1 MADNEPLPPNG
12 YLTIPEPQRA
22 IAGREL
28 EPNFIEGEF
37 REVPPRRLR
46 DHLRVIWKHRRL
58 AALCFAGCVAAS
70 LIISFL
76 TPKSY
81 SASAQIQVGR
91 TSPIKLQLQG
101 NVLDLDETERILN
114 GASSF
119 LSTQVEALRSR
130 DVAERAIRTLHLA
143 ENPAFVESNQSGAA
157 LAAVPISLPS
167 FLHPRGLEPSEYAD
181 TVVPPVD
188 GGPVDPKLIDQY
200 MSYLTVGD
208 MRGTDLI
215 EVRFTAPDPALAAL
229 LTAAHIQ
236 AYLSSTKDSQVS
248 TDSAAKEFLAK
259 HLEESRQ
266 QLDTA
271 EAVLAT
277 FANEHP
283 DVAINQEDDL
293 VARQIKLMA
302 LQVNDSETRRAK
314 AQSQVEFLDKA
325 KREPLGHVLEGNDA
339 IPKLRLMLLDIQSQQ
354 ASLKQR
360 LGPNHSQMRELRRG
374 ETEIRLQLDNEIQ
387 QEIAAAKAR
396 LRAAKLQENELRG
409 RMTELEQKAT
419 LLRSLGA
426 QYEAIKAERDN
437 ARALHESLLKQKTD
451 TAVHSQLAA
460 SNMRV
465 IERPEVPRYAAS
477 PRKKM
482 NLFIGALAGLGLAI
496 GAAFFRESLDSSVK
510 SSEEAEGLLQLPT
523 LAIIPSFGAARP
535 LGTRLRDTLRQG
547 DGVSGMISTL
557 RRNDGANGNGNG
569 VPDDGARGDLVV
581 VQKPWSPVA
590 EAFRMLRTSLL
601 FCSNGK
607 PPQVI
612 LVTSATSGEG
622 KTVTSLNLAST
633 LADAGRRVLL
643 VDVDLRHPRCH
654 EVLGSRLG
662 PGLSS
667 YLSGDVDLDRAVRE
681 IASPHIGFVPAGP
694 PPSNPA
700 ELIGSERMSDALA
713 LLRKHFDVIVL
724 DSPPVLPVTDAV
736 LLAHLADAVV
746 LVMNGNKSPRELVR
760 RARDQLAQV
769 GANVVGVVVNNAGP
783 DWDSAYLYD
792 YDRYHQ
798 TATTAGEAPA
808 A

>member
-1 MADNEPLPPNG
+1 MADSEPLPPNG
-12 YLTIPEPQRA
+12 YLTIPEPQRV
-22 IAGREL
+22 IAGRGL

-37 REVPPRRLR
+37 REVAPRRLR
-46 DHLRVIWKHRRL
+46 DHLNVIWKHRRL
-58 AALCFAGCVAAS
+58 AAMCFAGCVAAA
-70 LIISFL
+70 LIITVL

-91 TSPIKLQLQG
+91 SSPIKLQLKD

-130 DVAERAIRTLHLA
+130 DVAERAIRTFHLA
-143 ENPAFVESNQSGAA
+143 ENPIFVEADQRGAA
-157 LAAVPISLPS
+157 LAAVPIALPS
-167 FLHPRGLEPSEYAD
+167 FLHPRGLEPPEPAETAVAPASGAVE
-181 TVVPPVD
+181 PQ
-188 GGPVDPKLIDQY
+188 LIDQY

-208 MRGTDLI
+208 IRGTDLI
-215 EVRFTAPDPALAAL
+215 EVRFTAPDPKLAAL

-236 AYLSSTKDSQVS
+236 AYLSSIKESQVS
-248 TDSAAKEFLAK
+248 TDSAAKQFLAEQ
-259 HLEESRQ
+259 LEESRQ
-266 QLDTA
+266 RLERTEADLTA
-271 EAVLAT
+271 

-283 DVAINQEDDL
+283 DVAMNQEDQV

-302 LQVNDSETRRAK
+302 LQLSDAEGRRAQ
-314 AQSQVEFLDKA
+314 AQSQVEFLGKA
-325 KREPLGHVLEGNDA
+325 KREPLEHVLVGNDA
-339 IPKLRLMLLDIQSQQ
+339 IPKLRMTLLDIQSQQ

-360 LGPNHSQMRELRRG
+360 LGPNHSQMRELRRQ
-374 ETEIRLQLDNEIQ
+374 ETEVRLQLDNEVQ
-387 QEIAAAKAR
+387 QEIAAAKAK
-396 LRAAKLQENELRG
+396 LRAAKLQEDEMRA
-409 RMTELEQKAT
+409 RMTALEKKAT
-419 LLRSLGA
+419 LLRSVGG
-426 QYEAIKAERDN
+426 QYEMVKTERDN
-437 ARALHESLLKQKTD
+437 ARALHESMLKQKTE
-451 TAVHSQLAA
+451 TAVHSELAN

-482 NLFIGALAGLGLAI
+482 NLLIGALAGLGLAI

-523 LAIIPSFGAARP
+523 LAIIPSFGVARP
-535 LGTRLRDTLRQG
+535 LGARLRDTLRHG
-547 DGVSGMISTL
+547 DRVSGMIATL
-557 RRNDGANGNGNG
+557 RRGDGGNSNGAPG
-569 VPDDGARGDLVV
+569 DGGHRDLVV
-581 VQKPWSPVA
+581 VHKPWSPVA
-590 EAFRMLRTSLL
+590 ETFRMLRTSLL
-601 FCSNGK
+601 FCSNGR

-643 VDVDLRHPRCH
+643 IDVDLRHPRCH

-667 YLSGDVDLDRAVRE
+667 YLAGDVDLDRTVRE

-694 PPSNPA
+694 PPVNPA
-700 ELIGSERMSDALA
+700 ELIGSERMGDALA

-746 LVMNGNKSPRELVR
+746 LVMNGNKSPRDLVR

-798 TATTAGEAPA
+798 TTASAGEAPA